1 MRLRHPGVEPG
12 PPRWQRGIITARL
25 MALEMRRPGI
35 EPGPPA
41 WKAGIL
47 TTELSTLAPVDLK
60 TKILKWFLRQKVLC
74 VHFVFQAPP
83 AGNDYFG

>member
-1 MRLRHPGVEPG
+1 MNFFLITKMFFKKNILIKKLRHPGVEPG

-25 MALEMRRPGI
+25 MAHMVLRVRCPGI

-47 TTELSTLAPVDLK
+47 TT
-60 TKILKWFLRQKVLC
+60 VLTTR
-74 VHFVFQAPP
+74 VT
-83 AGNDYFG
+83 DRI

>member
-1 MRLRHPGVEPG
+1 MRHPGVEPG

-25 MALEMRRPGI
+25 MARYLRCPGI

-47 TTELSTLAPVDLK
+47 TT
-60 TKILKWFLRQKVLC
+60 VLTTH
-74 VHFVFQAPP
+74 VTE
-83 AGNDYFG
+83 